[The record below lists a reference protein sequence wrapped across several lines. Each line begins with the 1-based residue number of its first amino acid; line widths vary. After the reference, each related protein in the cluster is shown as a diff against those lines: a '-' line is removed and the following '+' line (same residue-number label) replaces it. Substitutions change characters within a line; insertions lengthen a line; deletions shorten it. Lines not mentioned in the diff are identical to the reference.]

1 MTKYFLDDFN
11 TAVAYIE
18 YYFNIRKFSVTKN
31 MNLSTAVLISIK
43 LL

>member
-18 YYFNIRKFSVTKN
+18 YYFNIRKFSRNEEHELIDCCLNSTKH
-31 MNLSTAVLISIK
+31 S
-43 LL
+43 

>member
-18 YYFNIRKFSVTKN
+18 YYFNIRLY
-31 MNLSTAVLISIK
+31 LSGYGTPTTACYF
-43 LL
+43 